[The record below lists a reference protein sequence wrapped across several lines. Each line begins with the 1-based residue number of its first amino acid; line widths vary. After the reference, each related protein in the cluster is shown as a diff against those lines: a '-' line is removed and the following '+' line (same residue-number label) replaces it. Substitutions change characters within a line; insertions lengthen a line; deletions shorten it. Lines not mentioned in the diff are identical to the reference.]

1 MFVLHQYPIY
11 RWARGIVAVM
21 GVVRGGIWRHSCNPA
36 HPAWGGSSGG
46 RAIVGARR
54 VLEITA
60 ESVLGGLGHYGTTS
74 QGRSLATRPP
84 HGQQTASRA
93 MKSLMEDDPD
103 WQELGECTLQGVAL
117 ESGSLAAPA
126 KRLRSEEQVLRNRA
140 IQAAYRAR
148 KKVGRTAAQP
158 CTLVG
163 GLARAGCGKVAA
175 AACAAKVAAAARAA
189 CRSAALSVRATAAT
203 AGATTRLLL
212 MPLPRAAG
220 PAPQEKAASLAARHQ
235 AACDDMERARQE
247 SLDLQHHGR
256 AIEAVLALR
265 EDWSAALDAA
275 KAAGV
280 SARCLRAG
288 GHAGLLLAQRRTLHS
303 SGVQSLKLLP
313 CSSLR
318 SNPAPQ
324 CCPAGRP
331 GAPH

>member
-11 RWARGIVAVM
+11 RWARGIAVM
-21 GVVRGGIWRHSCNPA
+21 GVVRGGIWRRSCNPA

-103 WQELGECTLQGVAL
+103 WQELGECTLPGVAL

-148 KKVGRTAAQP
+148 KKVGRIAAQP

-163 GLARAGCGKVAA
+163 GLARAGCCRSQGRLSLCRPQRQGHRCHCRSCHPAA
-175 AACAAKVAAAARAA
+175 VDATPAGCWACAAGEGRQPGVAA
-189 CRSAALSVRATAAT
+189 
-203 AGATTRLLL
+203 
-212 MPLPRAAG
+212 P
-220 PAPQEKAASLAARHQ
+220 
-235 AACDDMERARQE
+235 
-247 SLDLQHHGR
+247 
-256 AIEAVLALR
+256 
-265 EDWSAALDAA
+265 
-275 KAAGV
+275 
-280 SARCLRAG
+280 G
-288 GHAGLLLAQRRTLHS
+288 GM
-303 SGVQSLKLLP
+303 
-313 CSSLR
+313 
-318 SNPAPQ
+318 
-324 CCPAGRP
+324 
-331 GAPH
+331 